1 MQGQWTFLSRSMPG
15 ISPLFQRLEDVIRMT
30 FLPALLRR
38 NVNDFERNV
47 LSLPARL
54 GGLGISL
61 PQVETV
67 NAHENSLRV
76 SAPLTRLILRQELE
90 LDPSKRDSRS
100 SNEFEVPD

>member
-1 MQGQWTFLSRSMPG
+1 MS
-15 ISPLFQRLEDVIRMT
+15 
-30 FLPALLRR
+30 
-38 NVNDFERNV
+38 RNV

-54 GGLGISL
+54 GGLDISL

-90 LDPSKRDSRS
+90 LDPREIAAQVMSLKSMRMLKRYSRGDEARIE
-100 SNEFEVPD
+100 NNLREGGL